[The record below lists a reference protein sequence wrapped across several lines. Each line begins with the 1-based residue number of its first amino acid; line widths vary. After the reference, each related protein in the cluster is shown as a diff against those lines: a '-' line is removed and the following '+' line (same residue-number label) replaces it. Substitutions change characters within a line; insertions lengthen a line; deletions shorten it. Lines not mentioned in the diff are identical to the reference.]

1 MSIVVGTATQ
11 PLMLVPRRCW
21 PRQTCVDPLGPR
33 FITDNQYFGR
43 QPPSCSTVPCSPSWE
58 HRESSDQKPG
68 SIHPK
73 VFLVRRRSK
82 ASIAPAASRKHPPA
96 GECWIV
102 RVSAWVIP
110 LYLNRNGFVF
120 TIAILAETAD
130 WFNTALCPLRKVE
143 TTLVL
148 LDSGL
153 GRRFAFKVL
162 TRGSKV

>member
-11 PLMLVPRRCW
+11 PLMLVPRRRW

-73 VFLVRRRSK
+73 VFLVRKRSK

-96 GECWIV
+96 GECWTI
-102 RVSAWVIP
+102 RVSASVIP
-110 LYLNRNGFVF
+110 RYLNRDGVVF
-120 TIAILAETAD
+120 TLPSWRRQQIGSI
-130 WFNTALCPLRKVE
+130 P
-143 TTLVL
+143 
-148 LDSGL
+148 
-153 GRRFAFKVL
+153 RFAHYERSRPPLSFCTVAL
-162 TRGSKV
+162 SEGSLLKS